1 MDEIEKKL
9 ASLDSYR
16 PALDENE
23 KELFDLLMGYARE
36 LLESERPFEDA
47 VRCPG

>member
-1 MDEIEKKL
+1 MDMEEKL

-16 PALDENE
+16 PALDEDE
-23 KELFDLLMGYARE
+23 KELFDLLIGYARE
-36 LLESERPFEDA
+36 LLEAECPLEDA